1 MRAAWRLATS
11 SWRGSPGRTALLV
24 GAVTLSAA
32 LVSAVSSA
40 LASANAAIEA
50 RVATVV
56 GQADV
61 RIHAAS
67 SNGTFDRSLLDE
79 VRSWPEVA
87 RAGAIRE
94 QGLRAGFTSEVLV
107 EHDGVWTPGEES
119 YLAHVMVTG
128 LGSGGLEL
136 RPISLMTGRMPEN
149 EHEIVID
156 VLLAVRLSWY
166 YEHVYEPEHA
176 GRAERVYGV
185 ARPEN
190 PGRYE
195 RHVEL
200 PAKVTNEREARRLNE
215 RTGPKLGDEIT
226 LRRLLRSE
234 TYTVVGIAAQ
244 PPLGGRPRAF
254 TTTEGLARIA
264 GHPGEIGEI
273 GLVLRDGFDPAEVAR
288 ERREQLGRGFLVQ
301 ESERVTTDAEGNVR
315 SSQLGFVLISTLA
328 FLSASFIILT
338 GLSTDVAQRQR
349 ELAILRCVGAMRG
362 QMAAAQL
369 LVGFGIGLAG
379 AVIGVPAG
387 LGIAWVI
394 SVVFRDR
401 LAAGLSFSPVFIVV
415 AFAGTIMAGVLGA
428 AWPAWRVARLTP
440 LEGLSVRALPAT
452 ARGRRLVTI
461 CGLLGLAIQAGI
473 IGGSDNGQFI
483 FWGYAT
489 FGLPVMFA
497 GYFLLG
503 VPTVLVIARVAG
515 PWLSRRLGLGPR
527 LLPRAVEATPYTHG
541 FTAGAMMSGLALMV
555 AIWTTGGSVL
565 RDWLDRISFPDAFVS
580 GPALTDQTRAM
591 LDALPFVVRTSA
603 VGIQPVETDAFGVH
617 GLQTFKTS
625 FIGFD
630 PAPFFEMTKLD
641 WIQGDRATAQAA
653 LEKGGAVIVAKEF
666 NIAKG
671 LGVGDTFRCRYE
683 GVEHDF
689 RIVGVVDAPGL
700 HLVSKFFNIG
710 DEVVNQSLHAVFGSR
725 DDLKR
730 IFGND
735 TAQMIQIDLSDDV
748 DDETAIA
755 TIRETL
761 ADQGLLDAGS
771 GRKIKDE
778 IVHFVR
784 QFLAVF
790 TAIAIVSMGV
800 ASCGVANIVIA
811 GIHARRFEFGVLRA
825 VGAQRGTLVRLIL
838 GEALIIALGACVLGT
853 LMGLQG
859 AWAGV
864 RLQRLLNGIEL
875 SVEPPWGA
883 IGFGSAVVILLT
895 MGAAAPAVWRL
906 SRRHTR
912 ELLMGAGG

>member
-32 LVSAVSSA
+32 LVSTVSTA
-40 LASANAAIEA
+40 LASASAAIRA
-50 RVATVV
+50 RVETVV
-56 GQADV
+56 GEADV
-61 RIHAAS
+61 RIRAAS
-67 SNGTFDRSLLDE
+67 STGTFERALLDE

-87 RAGAIRE
+87 DAGAIRE
-94 QGLRAGFTSEVLV
+94 QGLRAGFTSPVLV
-107 EHDGVWTPGEES
+107 PGDGVWTPGAES
-119 YLAHVMVTG
+119 YLAHLMVTG
-128 LGSGGLEL
+128 LGDGGLGL
-136 RPISLMTGRMPEN
+136 RPVPLVTGRLPESEN
-149 EHEIVID
+149 EVVVD

-166 YEHVYEPEHA
+166 YEHVYKAEHE
-176 GRAERVYGV
+176 GRAERAYGV
-185 ARPEN
+185 ARPEDTR
-190 PGRYE
+190 RYE
-195 RHVEL
+195 RRVEL
-200 PAKVTNEREARRLNE
+200 PASVSDSGEARRINE
-215 RTGPKLGDEIT
+215 TTGPKLGDEIT

-234 TYTVVGIAAQ
+234 AYTIVGVAAQ

-254 TTTEGLARIA
+254 TTLEGLARIA
-264 GHPGEIGEI
+264 GRPGEVGEIGI
-273 GLVLRDGFDPAEVAR
+273 VLRAGADPGEVAR
-288 ERREQLGRGFLVQ
+288 TRRAQLGPGFLVQ
-301 ESERVTTDAEGNVR
+301 ESERVTTDLEGNMR

-362 QMAAAQL
+362 QMAVAQL
-369 LVGFGIGLAG
+369 LGGLGIGVAG
-379 AVIGVPAG
+379 AVVGVPTG
-387 LGIAWVI
+387 LGIAWLI
-394 SVVFRDR
+394 SVAFRDR
-401 LAAGLSFSPVFIVV
+401 LPAGLTLSPAFTVI
-415 AFAGTIMAGVLGA
+415 AFAGTILAGVLGA
-428 AWPAWRVARLTP
+428 AWPAWRVARLSP
-440 LEGLSVRALPAT
+440 LEGLTIRGKPAT
-452 ARGRRLVTI
+452 ARGRRLVLL
-461 CGLLGLAIQAGI
+461 CGLLGVAIQACI
-473 IGGSDNGQFI
+473 VGGSDNGQFI

-503 VPTVLVIARVAG
+503 VPAVLLIARVAG
-515 PWLSRRLGLGPR
+515 PWLSRRLGLGPT

-580 GPALTDQTRAM
+580 GPALTDQTKAM
-591 LDALPFVVRTSA
+591 LDALPFVERTSA
-603 VGIQPVETDAFGVH
+603 VGIEPVETDAFGVH

-625 FIGFD
+625 FIGFE
-630 PAPFFEMTKLD
+630 PAPFFDMTELE
-641 WIQGDRATAQAA
+641 WIQGDRVTAQAA
-653 LEKGGAVIVAKEF
+653 LEHGNAVIVAKEF

-671 LGVGDTFRCRYE
+671 LGVGDTFTCTRD
-683 GVEHDF
+683 GVGHDF
-689 RIVGVVDAPGL
+689 TIVGVVDAPGL

-710 DEVVNQSLHAVFGSR
+710 DEVVEQSLHAVFGSR

-730 IFGND
+730 LFGND
-735 TAQMIQIDLSDDV
+735 SAQMIQIDLSDDV
-748 DDETAIA
+748 DDEAAIA

-875 SVEPPWGA
+875 AVEPPWGA